1 MKPALSAAGRAALHA
16 VLQRQPLLAF
26 DFDGTLAPIVPH
38 PGDAQVPAAI
48 AQRLAG
54 LARRWPVAIITGRA
68 IGDVAPR
75 LHFEPRFIVGNH
87 GAEDPGEPG
96 APQWEAALEGL
107 RTRVAAFAPPLAA
120 AGVQVED
127 KRFSMALH
135 YRLAPDPALALRCI
149 QDLLAPVRQGLA
161 TLGGNCV
168 VNVVADGAPDK
179 GDALAA
185 LVGRAGAGAALF
197 VGDDLN
203 DEAAFIKAPAPWM
216 TVRVGR
222 SPVATRARFYLPS
235 RLQVSALL
243 QAILDAA
250 PGV

>member
-1 MKPALSAAGRAALHA
+1 MKPALSEAGRAALHA
-16 VLQRQPLLAF
+16 VLRRQPLLAF
-26 DFDGTLAPIVPH
+26 DFDGTLAPIVQH
-38 PGDAQVPAAI
+38 PGDARVPAAT
-48 AQRLAG
+48 AQLLAR

-68 IGDVAPR
+68 IGDVTPR
-75 LHFEPRFIVGNH
+75 LGFEPRFIVGNH

-107 RTRVAAFAPPLAA
+107 RTRVAAFAEPLAA

-135 YRLAPDPALALRCI
+135 YRLAPDAALALQCI

-161 TLGGNCV
+161 TVGGKCV
-168 VNVVADGAPDK
+168 VNVVAAGAPDK

-185 LVGRAGAGAALF
+185 LVRRAGAGAALF

-203 DEAAFIKAPAPWM
+203 DEAAFIKAPAHWM

-222 SPVATRARFYLPS
+222 NPVATQARFYLPS
-235 RLQVSALL
+235 RLQVGLLL
-243 QAILDAA
+243 QEILDAA

>member
-1 MKPALSAAGRAALHA
+1 MKRLFTPEGEAAIALTMR
-16 VLQRQPLLAF
+16 RQPLLAF

-38 PGDAQVPAAI
+38 PGDARVPAAT
-48 AQRLAG
+48 AQRLAR

-68 IGDVAPR
+68 IGDVTPR
-75 LHFEPRFIVGNH
+75 LGFEPRFIVGNH

-96 APQWEAALEGL
+96 ALQWAAALEDL
-107 RTRVAAFAPPLAA
+107 RTRVVAFAQPLAA

-135 YRLAPDPALALRCI
+135 YRLAPDSALALQCI
-149 QDLLAPVRQGLA
+149 HDLLAPVRQGLA
-161 TLGGNCV
+161 TVGGKCV
-168 VNVVADGAPDK
+168 VNVVAGSAPDK
-179 GDALAA
+179 GDALVA
-185 LVGRAGAGAALF
+185 LVRRAGAGAALF

-203 DEAAFIKAPAPWM
+203 DEAAFIKASPDWM

-235 RLQVSALL
+235 RLQVNLLL
-243 QAILDAA
+243 QAIPDEA
-250 PGV
+250 PSV

>member
-1 MKPALSAAGRAALHA
+1 MRPALSAAGRAALHA
-16 VLQRQPLLAF
+16 VLLRQPLLAF

-38 PGDAQVPAAI
+38 PGDAQVPAAT
-48 AQRLAG
+48 ARLLAA

-75 LHFEPRFIVGNH
+75 LRFEPRFIVGNH

-107 RTRVAAFAPPLAA
+107 RARVAAFAQPLAA

-135 YRLAPDPALALRCI
+135 YRLAPDPALAQQCI
-149 QDLLAPVRQGLA
+149 HDLLVPVRQGLA
-161 TLGGNCV
+161 TLGGKCV
-168 VNVVADGAPDK
+168 VNVMADAAPDK
-179 GDALAA
+179 GDALVA
-185 LVGRAGAGAALF
+185 LVRRAGAGAALF
-197 VGDDLN
+197 MGDDLN
-203 DEAAFIKAPAPWM
+203 DEAAFIKAPAHWM

-235 RLQVSALL
+235 HLQVGALL
-243 QAILDAA
+243 QAILDPA